1 MRRGTMTAV
10 TELRRYKKDLL
21 VVFVLLGVGVLF
33 FGNVLFTG
41 RVLVGDNLA
50 WSYPWRWYASEGL
63 LEKTTNGEAD
73 PLVSYYPQRAVA
85 AEIVKSGGLPLWN
98 PYYLG
103 GVPFLATE
111 PWGAFFYPLHAIY
124 YLLPPLQAF
133 GYSACLHLCLAAL
146 FAYSYLRSIQV
157 ERLGAL
163 FGAIALGFGG
173 FFLVNL
179 MWLPIVCTA
188 AWAPLIFACFECY
201 WRKRRWT
208 HGILMALSIAMCLL
222 AGYPITF
229 VFIMFGFGLYV
240 VARVGL
246 SLRERGGRA
255 REIAK
260 PVMVTVAAVATGVLL
275 CAVQLLPTYE
285 ASEFAERVHLPYEE
299 RIAPGRSPVAL
310 ATALVPDVF
319 GNPADPSTPSWSYE
333 QFGKGVPVN
342 YAPPNIY
349 TGILPLIL
357 SLWALTNER
366 NRHTLFF
373 CALAALSISIFLD
386 FPSLVFRALYLLPV
400 FRIGRQVEAKV
411 LYGFALAVLAA
422 FGFGS
427 LLHPMDDE
435 RRLIIQRVGCVLMCL
450 GIAVAA
456 LTALGAPLDSFVRV
470 QGLGLFREWHRYN
483 VPNFLRF
490 AVLLLASS
498 ALLILRSRRATASY
512 PFCALAFS
520 LLVVDLFGFGWKFNR
535 PQNPQDS
542 LFQTEGISFL
552 QKDQDT
558 FRVVRG
564 PGGKKVL
571 PPNTAAVFGIS
582 DLQGFSPVIL
592 DYYASLVGLIEDDI
606 CGVRAVRN
614 LKEVSSL
621 DSKLL
626 DMLNVKYILTRPM
639 GTDELASRDAIDDSI
654 ELVYDGDMKIYQNK
668 DALPRV
674 FPVSEFVVLRTKE
687 EILAALASEHFEPS
701 RTVILEEEPQMGFP
715 SDGPPSERSRADIL
729 EYGPNRVLAE
739 AEMSENGFLV
749 LADVYYNG
757 WRAFVDGEVSHI
769 YKANYALRAV
779 QLTQG
784 RHTVEFLF
792 EPLSFK
798 VGAYVSGLSL
808 LALAAF
814 VALRVNRDRLQSS
827 PGNQ

>member
-1 MRRGTMTAV
+1 MTAV
-10 TELRRYKKDLL
+10 TRLRRYKKDLL

-50 WSYPWRWYASEGL
+50 WTYPWRWYASKGL

-85 AEIVKSGGLPLWN
+85 AEIVKSGELPLWN

-111 PWGAFFYPLHAIY
+111 PWGAFFYPLHVIY
-124 YLLPPLQAF
+124 YFLPPSQAF
-133 GYSACLHLCLAAL
+133 GYSACLHLFLAAL
-146 FAYSYLRSIQV
+146 FAYWYLRSIQV
-157 ERLGAL
+157 ERLGAM
-163 FGAIALGFGG
+163 FGAMALGFGG

-188 AWAPLIFACFECY
+188 AWAPLVFACFECY
-201 WRKRRWT
+201 WRNGRWT
-208 HGILMALSIAMCLL
+208 HGILMALATAMCLL

-229 VFIMFGFGLYV
+229 VFIMFGFALYV
-240 VARVGL
+240 AARVGL

-260 PVMVTVAAVATGVLL
+260 PVVVAVVAVVAGVLL
-275 CAVQLLPTYE
+275 SAVQLLPTYE
-285 ASEFAERVHLPYEE
+285 ASQFAERVHLPYEE

-319 GNPADPSTPSWSYE
+319 GNPADPATPSWSYE
-333 QFGKGVPVN
+333 QFGRGVPVN

-357 SLWALTNER
+357 STWALANER
-366 NRHTLFF
+366 NRYTLFF
-373 CALAALSISIFLD
+373 SALAALSISIFLD
-386 FPSLVFRALYLLPV
+386 IPGLVFRVLYLLPV
-400 FRIGRQVEAKV
+400 FRVGRQVEAKV
-411 LYGFALAVLAA
+411 LYGFAVAVLAA
-422 FGFGS
+422 FGFSS
-427 LLHPMDDE
+427 LLRQMGHK
-435 RRLIIQRVGCVLMCL
+435 RRVTARRAGYALMSL

-456 LTALGAPLDSFVRV
+456 AAVLGAPIDSWARV
-470 QGLGLFREWHRYN
+470 QGLELFREWYGYN

-490 AVLLLASS
+490 ALLLLVSS
-498 ALLILRSRRATASY
+498 ALLILRSRRALASY
-512 PFCALAFS
+512 RFRALAFS
-520 LLVVDLFGFGWKFNR
+520 LLVVDLLWFGWKFNR
-535 PQNPQDS
+535 PQHAQDF
-542 LFQTEGISFL
+542 LFQTEGIGFL
-552 QKDQDT
+552 QEDQDI

-582 DLQGFSPVIL
+582 DLQGFSPVVL

-614 LKEVSSL
+614 LTEVSSL

-626 DMLNVKYILTRPM
+626 DMLNVKYILTRPT
-639 GTDELASRDAIDDSI
+639 GVDELVRRDAIDDTI
-654 ELVYDGDMKIYQNK
+654 ELVFDGDMKIYQNK

-674 FPVSEFVVLRTKE
+674 FPVTEFVVLRTKE
-687 EILAALASEHFEPS
+687 EILAELASEEFEPS
-701 RTVILEEEPQMGFP
+701 RIVILEEEPQIRHL
-715 SDGPPSERSRADIL
+715 SVGPPSERSRADIL

-739 AEMSENGFLV
+739 AEMSEDGFLV
-749 LADVYYNG
+749 LGDVYYNG
-757 WRAFVDGEVSHI
+757 WKALVDGEVSHI

-779 QLTQG
+779 QLKQG
-784 RHTVEFLF
+784 RHVVEFLF

-798 VGAYVSGLSL
+798 IGAYVSGLSL
-808 LALAAF
+808 LAMAAF
-814 VALRVNRDRLQSS
+814 VGLRVNRDRVQS
-827 PGNQ
+827 GIGD